1 VNGLFAADYFDGLT
15 SRRRAVEVVVVG
27 DRIGLRGS
35 ELSLDFRQRDMRPR
49 PRVGS
54 APLDIELPNGGLLVA
69 PYDDVA
75 SFIPLPPLASLAD
88 RLERRMAVVLTA
100 LAGLAVAVFLVY
112 SRGIPWLVDVAAD
125 RLPPQVEADIAREGL
140 AFLDANVFRA
150 SHLPAARRAG
160 LQDRLGQLAAAE
172 GMPVPRM
179 EFRFGGFIGPN
190 ALALPGG
197 VVVVTDQLAEIL
209 DDEGMTAVL
218 AHELGHLRHRHGTR
232 RILQASFAGLFTA
245 AIFGDVS
252 GGTLAA
258 TVPAVFLYTGYARD
272 LERDADAFAF
282 DLLRRT
288 GRSPL
293 LLASALQRLQDDVD
307 RRRPKDALARP
318 SRTGYLASHPLTGE
332 RIEAA
337 ERAAVR

>member
-1 VNGLFAADYFDGLT
+1 MNGLFAADYFDGLT

-27 DRIGLRGS
+27 DRIGLRGN
-35 ELSLDFRQRDMRPR
+35 EVSLDFRQRDLRPR

-75 SFIPLPPLASLAD
+75 SFIPIPPRASVAD
-88 RLERRMAVVLTA
+88 RLERRLAVVVGA
-100 LAGLAVAVFLVY
+100 LAGLVVAAVLVY
-112 SRGIPWLVDVAAD
+112 SDGIPWLARVTAD
-125 RLPPQVEADIAREGL
+125 RLPPQVEADIARQGL
-140 AFLDANVFRA
+140 TFLDANVFRP
-150 SHLPAARRAG
+150 SHLPQARRDA
-160 LQDRLGQLAAAE
+160 LQERIGELAAAE
-172 GMPVPRM
+172 GMPVPRL

-258 TVPAVFLYTGYARD
+258 TVPVAFLYSGYARD

-293 LLASALQRLQDDVD
+293 LLASALQRLQDDAD
-307 RRRPKDALARP
+307 RRRPRDASPRAP
-318 SRTGYLASHPLTGE
+318 RTGYLASHPLTEE
-332 RIEAA
+332 RMEAA

>member
-27 DRIGLRGS
+27 DRIGVRGS
-35 ELSLDFRQRDMRPR
+35 DLTLDFRQRDLRPR

-69 PYDDVA
+69 PYEDVA
-75 SFIPLPPLASLAD
+75 SFIPIPPLASLAD
-88 RLERRMAVVLTA
+88 RLERRLAVVLTA
-100 LAGLAVAVFLVY
+100 LAGLAVAAFLAY
-112 SRGIPWLVDVAAD
+112 SEGIPWLARVAAD
-125 RLPPQVEADIAREGL
+125 RLPPEVEADIARQGL

-150 SHLPAARRAG
+150 SHLPQARRAG
-160 LQDRLGQLAAAE
+160 LQERLGELAAAE

-197 VVVVTDQLAEIL
+197 VIVVTDQLAEIL

-232 RILQASFAGLFTA
+232 RILQASFVGLFTA

-258 TVPAVFLYTGYARD
+258 TVPAAFLYSGYARD

-307 RRRPKDALARP
+307 RRRSRRDALPR
-318 SRTGYLASHPLTGE
+318 SRTGYLASHPLTEE
-332 RIEAA
+332 RMEAA

>member
-1 VNGLFAADYFDGLT
+1 MNGLFAADYFDGLT

-35 ELSLDFRQRDMRPR
+35 ELTLDFRQRDLRPR

-69 PYDDVA
+69 PYEDVA
-75 SFIPLPPLASLAD
+75 GFIPIPPLASLAD
-88 RLERRMAVVLTA
+88 RLERRLAVVVAA
-100 LAGLAVAVFLVY
+100 LAGLAVAAFLVY
-112 SRGIPWLVDVAAD
+112 SEGIPWLAAVAAD
-125 RLPPQVEADIAREGL
+125 RLPAEVEADIARQGL
-140 AFLDANVFRA
+140 AFLDANIFRP
-150 SHLPAARRAG
+150 SHLPPGRRAG
-160 LQDRLGQLAAAE
+160 LEERLGQLATAE

-197 VVVVTDQLAEIL
+197 VIVVTDQLAEIL

-232 RILQASFAGLFTA
+232 RILQASFVGLFTA

-258 TVPAVFLYTGYARD
+258 TVPAAFLYSGYARD

-293 LLASALQRLQDDVD
+293 LLASALQRLQDDAD
-307 RRRPKDALARP
+307 RRRSRRDALQR
-318 SRTGYLASHPLTGE
+318 SRTGYLASHPLTEE
-332 RIEAA
+332 RMEAA
-337 ERAAVR
+337 ERAAAR